1 MSSGE
6 DQPPKGRDRRLLLVA
21 AGTALSL
28 IVLIVITTA
37 RNTPI
42 LHAPERDPNIHIRYG
57 TYTPPTPPGGTRS
70 YQTRPSR
77 QHGSSA
83 LGTVLTD
90 VMLGL
95 LLLGLLWVL
104 AAVVV
109 SLIRR
114 WRHRR
119 HVQHAGPLPDVDDAV
134 LDAVT
139 EATHRQRQR
148 LHEGTPSNAIIAC
161 WVDLE
166 QSVAAAGVRR
176 RPSETSAELTIR
188 VLDAL
193 DIDRPSLRTL
203 GALYREARYSQH
215 PVSETDRAAALKA
228 LHTLQRSLPT
238 TQERV

>member
-1 MSSGE
+1 M
-6 DQPPKGRDRRLLLVA
+6 LLVA

-42 LHAPERDPNIHIRYG
+42 LHAPDRDPNIHIRHA
-57 TYTPPTPPGGTRS
+57 TFKQPTPSGATSWRSPDPGAQRS
-70 YQTRPSR
+70 AHT
-77 QHGSSA
+77 
-83 LGTVLTD
+83 LGVVLTD
-90 VMLGL
+90 VILGL
-95 LLLGLLWVL
+95 LLLGVLWVL

-114 WRHRR
+114 WQHRR
-119 HVQHAGPLPDVDDAV
+119 HVQHAGQLPDVDDAV

-139 EATHRQRQR
+139 EATQRQRQR

-166 QSVAAAGVRR
+166 QAVAAAGVQR

-193 DIDRPSLRTL
+193 DIDRPSLRKL

-215 PVSETDRAAALKA
+215 PVSETDRAAALAA

-238 TQERV
+238 AQERV